1 VIAYPHAEGCSIIGG
16 FVYRGA
22 AIPELQGHY
31 FYGDWCGQWVRSFR
45 FENGVAVDEAD
56 WTNDLGQLGQIQS
69 FGLGGDGEMYVLTL
83 GGFVYRLVPV
93 R

>member
-1 VIAYPHAEGCSIIGG
+1 
-16 FVYRGA
+16 
-22 AIPELQGHY
+22 
-31 FYGDWCGQWVRSFR
+31 VRSFR
-45 FENGVAVDEAD
+45 YEDGAAVDEAD
-56 WTNDLGQLGQIQS
+56 WTNDLGQLGQVQS